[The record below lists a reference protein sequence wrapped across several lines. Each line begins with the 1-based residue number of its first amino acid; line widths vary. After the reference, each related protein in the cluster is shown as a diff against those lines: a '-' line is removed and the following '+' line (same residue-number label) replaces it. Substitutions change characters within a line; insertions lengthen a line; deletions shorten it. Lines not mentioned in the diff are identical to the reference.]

1 MTIIYP
7 LRLKSSLPY
16 WIILD
21 TLKEKVPI
29 MTLKTK
35 FISGIAALMMF
46 ASAQTPAMGYNANF
60 GAVGSLWGVVAGTQ
74 SNISMTVRGVAN
86 ETNASLQASISDPRG
101 LSRSLKAVSTNS
113 AGEFVFKVQGL
124 KWTSGIYKVILK
136 SGSVKQTL
144 LVTVSGKRV
153 RG

>member
-1 MTIIYP
+1 MQFKKSKIFATI
-7 LRLKSSLPY
+7 
-16 WIILD
+16 
-21 TLKEKVPI
+21 V
-29 MTLKTK
+29 
-35 FISGIAALMMF
+35 AALMVVT
-46 ASAQTPAMGYNANF
+46 AQTPAMGYNANF
-60 GAVGSLWGVVAGTQ
+60 GEVGSLWGVVAGTQ

-101 LSRSLKAVSTNS
+101 LSRSLKSVSTNS
-113 AGEFVFKVQGL
+113 DGEFVFKVQGL
-124 KWTSGIYKVILK
+124 KWTSGIYKVTLK